1 MQGSDAG
8 GHGPCPGAGIVSLVP
23 ETRGTLDR
31 EGFSGIGIFA
41 AGGISDGRGIAAALA
56 CGANGV
62 VMGTRFLASTEVELP
77 AEAYRPY

>member
-1 MQGSDAG
+1 VVHWTEKVSRGSE
-8 GHGPCPGAGIVSLVP
+8 SL
-23 ETRGTLDR
+23 LL
-31 EGFSGIGIFA
+31 
-41 AGGISDGRGIAAALA
+41 GGISDGRGIAAALA